1 MNKSDL
7 YCTMKPDLTAD
18 ADGEDAAVSLAFG
31 KQLGLA
37 LGVSRAPQMKFPEA
51 FYPSLPPE

>member
-1 MNKSDL
+1 
-7 YCTMKPDLTAD
+7 MKPDLTAD
-18 ADGEDAAVSLAFG
+18 ANGEDAAVNLAFG
-31 KQLGLA
+31 KQLDFI